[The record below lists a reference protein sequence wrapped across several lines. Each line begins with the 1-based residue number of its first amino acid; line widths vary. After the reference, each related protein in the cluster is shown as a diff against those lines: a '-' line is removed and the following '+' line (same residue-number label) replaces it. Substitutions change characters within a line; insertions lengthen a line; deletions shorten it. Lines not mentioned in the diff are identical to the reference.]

1 MFMNLMRMLVLLPL
15 LSWLAGCA
23 SSPASTERYT
33 LPAPPASG
41 VAEKASPQRTL
52 VVDDVQVARYLS
64 GQGIILQ
71 RDDVTLHQ
79 ASSHLWAEDLSR
91 QLSRGLRQ
99 RLDNQLPAT
108 RVLSAGGASGA
119 LQLRV
124 DVNQFQGHYNGT
136 AVTSG
141 HWQLRAAEG
150 ELLVFEP
157 FSAEVALE
165 QDGYPALV
173 RALGRSWDKVAAGIA
188 ARIDALH

>member
-1 MFMNLMRMLVLLPL
+1 MSINLMRMLVLLPL

-33 LPAPPASG
+33 LPVPPASG
-41 VAEKASPQRTL
+41 AADKASPQRTL

-99 RLDNQLPAT
+99 RLDNQLSAT
-108 RVLSAGGASGA
+108 RVLSAGGASDA
-119 LQLRV
+119 LHLRV
-124 DVNQFQGHYNGT
+124 EVNQFQGHYDGK

-141 HWQLRAAEG
+141 HWQLRAANG
-150 ELLVFEP
+150 ELLVLEP

-173 RALGRSWDKVAAGIA
+173 RALGRSWNKVAAGIA
-188 ARIDALH
+188 ARIDALR